1 MKRLVL
7 KGFAVTS
14 FVFLTMWGVSK
25 LTDLKLFNAF
35 DPISQALAEFELTDW
50 VFSKLRPEPK
60 PDERI
65 IIVNIAP
72 TRRAIAEQI
81 RIISQYN
88 PKVIGVDGFFNCEGG
103 LTDTLNCPQLLDTL
117 GNLLLSNAI
126 QEANNV
132 VLVSRLLQT
141 DSLAHS
147 GTIDVYDSIEYS
159 DSMFRFNAY
168 NAFANLVTG
177 ATYQEDVKICKTV
190 IPKMN
195 VNGKEE
201 IAFSARIAM
210 LYDSVKA
217 KKFLHRNKEEEII
230 NFRGNA
236 EIPDV
241 KISSQRET
249 MKSTA
254 EFHVL
259 CSILDWRQL
268 FNGEYLP
275 VMFEDKIVILGF
287 LGDYLGDPSWE
298 DKFFT
303 PLNSKVAGRA
313 NPDMFGAVVHANIV
327 AMILNEDYV
336 NEIPEWLQY
345 MIAFIIC
352 FANVYLLH
360 WVDRKF
366 PVWFDALQVTIQI
379 LEILVV
385 SAFIVFVFATF
396 NFKLDLTITLA
407 ALALIGPCFDIYKS
421 LENTVI
427 RRIKRVR
434 LSARNADFS

>member
-7 KGFAVTS
+7 KGFAVTF
-14 FVFLTMWGVSK
+14 FVFATMQGVSS
-25 LTDLKLFNAF
+25 LTSLTLLNAF
-35 DPISQALAEFELTDW
+35 DPISQALREFELTDW
-50 VFSKLRPEPK
+50 VFSKLRPEPT

-65 IIVNIAP
+65 VIVNIAP

-81 RIISQYN
+81 RIINQHN
-88 PKVIGVDGFFNCEGG
+88 PRVIGIDGFFNCEGG

-117 GNLLLSNAI
+117 GNLLLSNAM
-126 QEANNV
+126 QEAKNV

-177 ATYQEDVKICKTV
+177 ATYQEDVKICKTI
-190 IPKMN
+190 IPKIN
-195 VNGKEE
+195 VNGREE
-201 IAFSARIAM
+201 IAFSAKIAM
-210 LYDSVKA
+210 LYDSTKA
-217 KKFLHRNKEEEII
+217 LKFLQRNKEEEII

-241 KISSQRET
+241 KISTQREK
-249 MKSTA
+249 MESTA

-259 CSILDWRQL
+259 CYALDWRQL

-275 VMFEDKIVILGF
+275 AMFEDKIVILGF

-313 NPDMFGAVVHANIV
+313 NPDMFGVVVHANIV
-327 AMILNEDYV
+327 AMILNEDFV

-345 MIAFIIC
+345 LIAFIIC
-352 FANVYLLH
+352 FANVYLLN
-360 WVDRKF
+360 WVDKKF
-366 PVWFDALQVTIQI
+366 PIWFDGLQVIIQI
-379 LEILVV
+379 VEIIIV
-385 SAFIVFVFATF
+385 SIIIVFVFAWF
-396 NFKLDLTITLA
+396 NFKLDLTLTIA
-407 ALALIGPCFDIYKS
+407 AMALIGPCFDIYKS
-421 LENTVI
+421 LENTIV
-427 RRIKRVR
+427 KR
-434 LSARNADFS
+434 LQKAKPLFSP

>member
-7 KGFAVTS
+7 KGFAVTF
-14 FVFLTMWGVSK
+14 FVFATMQGVSW

-35 DPISQALAEFELTDW
+35 DPISQALSEFELTDW
-50 VFSKLRPEPK
+50 VFSKLRAEPS

-65 IIVNIAP
+65 VIVNIAP
-72 TRRAIAEQI
+72 TRRDIAEQI
-81 RIISQYN
+81 RIISQHN
-88 PKVIGVDGFFNCEGG
+88 PRVIGIDGFFNCEGG
-103 LTDTLNCPQLLDTL
+103 LTDTLNCPQLVDTL

-126 QEANNV
+126 QEAHHV

-141 DSLAHS
+141 KSLAHS
-147 GTIDVYDSIEYS
+147 GAIDVYDSIEYS
-159 DSMFRFNAY
+159 DSMFRAKTYNAY
-168 NAFANLVTG
+168 ANLVTG

-190 IPKMN
+190 IPKIQ
-195 VNGKEE
+195 VNEE
-201 IAFSARIAM
+201 EEVAFSVRIAM
-210 LYDSVKA
+210 LYDSAKA
-217 KKFLHRNKEEEII
+217 VRFLLRNKEEEII

-241 KISSQRET
+241 KISTQREK
-249 MKSTA
+249 MESTA

-259 CSILDWRQL
+259 CYALDWRQL

-275 VMFEDKIVILGF
+275 SMFEDKIVIIGF
-287 LGDYLGDPSWE
+287 LGDYLGDPSWS

-345 MIAFIIC
+345 LIAFVIC

-360 WVDRKF
+360 WVDKRF
-366 PVWFDALQVTIQI
+366 PIWFDALQVIIQI
-379 LEILVV
+379 LEIIFISVL
-385 SAFIVFVFATF
+385 IVFVFAWF
-396 NFKLDLTITLA
+396 NFKLDLTLTIA
-407 ALALIGPCFDIYKS
+407 ATALIGPCFDIYKS
-421 LENTVI
+421 LENTIV
-427 RRIKRVR
+427 KR
-434 LSARNADFS
+434 LQKAKPLFSS

>member
-7 KGFAVTS
+7 KGFAVTF
-14 FVFLTMWGVSK
+14 FVFATMQGVSW

-35 DPISQALAEFELTDW
+35 DPISQALSEFELTDW
-50 VFSKLRPEPK
+50 VFSKLRREPT

-65 IIVNIAP
+65 VIVNIAP

-81 RIISQYN
+81 RIISQHN
-88 PKVIGVDGFFNCEGG
+88 PRVIGIDGFFNCEGG
-103 LTDTLNCPQLLDTL
+103 LTDTLNCPQLVDTL

-126 QEANNV
+126 QEARNV

-141 DSLAHS
+141 KSLAHS

-159 DSMFRFNAY
+159 DSMFRAKAY
-168 NAFANLVTG
+168 NAYANLVTG

-190 IPKMN
+190 IPKIQ
-195 VNGKEE
+195 VNDKEE
-201 IAFSARIAM
+201 VAFSVRIAM
-210 LYDSVKA
+210 LYDSAKA
-217 KKFLHRNKEEEII
+217 LRFIRRNKEEEII

-241 KISSQRET
+241 KISTQREK
-249 MKSTA
+249 MESTA

-259 CSILDWRQL
+259 CYALDWRQL

-275 VMFEDKIVILGF
+275 AMFEDKIVIIGF
-287 LGDYLGDPSWE
+287 LGDYLGDPSWS

-336 NEIPEWLQY
+336 NEISEWLQY
-345 MIAFIIC
+345 LIAIVIC
-352 FANVYLLH
+352 FGNVYLLH
-360 WVDRKF
+360 WVDKRF
-366 PVWFDALQVTIQI
+366 PIWFDGLQVIIQI
-379 LEILVV
+379 LEILIVSVV
-385 SAFIVFVFATF
+385 IVLVFAWF
-396 NFKLDLTITLA
+396 NFKLDLTLTIA
-407 ALALIGPCFDIYKS
+407 ATALIGPCFDIYKS
-421 LENTVI
+421 LENTIV
-427 RRIKRVR
+427 KR
-434 LSARNADFS
+434 LQKAKPLFSP